1 MRNTDRVRRKKI
13 ASLFARKHVA
23 VRKRVLGVVSTLAR
37 PPKQKCHGNGEKLA
51 AIWHLENRLGSS
63 NLAAYDQ
70 HVESLLGVNAQLP
83 QLKRAVDVTK
93 LVDFLKE
100 NRDKPIE
107 HLVTGICQAKLCGAL
122 SEKAAFVAIDL
133 GLRLWVFVS
142 PDLSD
147 RRLSL
152 VESVRC
158 SVSNIGTE
166 NGQPT
171 VTNLSEDFSEESLSK
186 KGGFTIVWTSNLLEH
201 LSFESPT
208 TLRVF
213 HHASALRN
221 FDAEDSLE
229 R

>member
-1 MRNTDRVRRKKI
+1 MKNTYRVRRKKI
-13 ASLFARKHVA
+13 ASLIIRKHIG
-23 VRKRVLGVVSTLAR
+23 VRKRILGAVSTLAR
-37 PPKQKCHGNGEKLA
+37 LPNQKHQGNGEKLA
-51 AIWHLENRLGSS
+51 AIWHLENRLESS

-70 HVESLLGVNAQLP
+70 HLESLLGVNAQLP

-93 LVDFLKE
+93 LVEFLKE
-100 NRDKPIE
+100 NRDKSIE
-107 HLVTGICQAKLCGAL
+107 HLVADICRTNLCGAL
-122 SEKAAFVAIDL
+122 SEKAAFGAIDL
-133 GLRLWVFVS
+133 GLSLWIFVS

-158 SVSNIGTE
+158 SVSNIGTD
-166 NGQPT
+166 NGLPT

-221 FDAEDSLE
+221 FDAEASLE

>member
-1 MRNTDRVRRKKI
+1 MGNMYRVRRKKI
-13 ASLFARKHVA
+13 ASLIARKHIG
-23 VRKRVLGVVSTLAR
+23 VRKRILGAVSTLAG
-37 PPKQKCHGNGEKLA
+37 PNQKHQGNGERLA
-51 AIWHLENRLGSS
+51 AIWHLENSPVSS

-70 HVESLLGVNAQLP
+70 HVESLLGVNVQLP
-83 QLKRAVDVTK
+83 QLKRAGDVTK
-93 LVDFLKE
+93 LTEYLRE
-100 NRDKPIE
+100 NRDKSIE
-107 HLVTGICQAKLCGAL
+107 YLVADICRKKLCGAL
-122 SEKAAFVAIDL
+122 SEKAALVAVDL

-158 SVSNIGTE
+158 SVSRIGTSS
-166 NGQPT
+166 GSLASQR
-171 VTNLSEDFSEESLSK
+171 LSEDFSEESLSK

-221 FDAEDSLE
+221 FDAEASPE